1 MNINMLT
8 NSQLSTTESKKQ
20 IKQIS
25 RTGTESYMWRSFGG
39 LSAGRRKG
47 KNGGKHAG
55 TKKYNWQVQNRQ
67 EEVKN
72 SIENGE
78 AKELICTTHEH
89 ELREGLLEARGVP
102 GRVGHRGKKWDN
114 CRNVINKI

>member
-1 MNINMLT
+1 MGEKVQELKSI
-8 NSQLSTTESKKQ
+8 
-20 IKQIS
+20 I
-25 RTGTESYMWRSFGG
+25 
-39 LSAGRRKG
+39 GRYK
-47 KNGGKHAG
+47 
-55 TKKYNWQVQNRQ
+55 NRQ
-67 EEVKN
+67 GNVK
-72 SIENGE
+72 IHIGNGE